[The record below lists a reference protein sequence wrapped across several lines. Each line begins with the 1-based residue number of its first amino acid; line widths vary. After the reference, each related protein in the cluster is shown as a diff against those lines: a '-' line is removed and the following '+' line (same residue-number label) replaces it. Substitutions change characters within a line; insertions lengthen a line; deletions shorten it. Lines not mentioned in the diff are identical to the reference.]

1 MNPIQIFRCRR
12 CGNVIVHLCDSG
24 APVVCCGAN
33 MELLVPTSFDTFA
46 EKHVP
51 VVKRE
56 GDKVIVKV
64 GRIAHPMVVDHC
76 IEWILLRQKGGF
88 QLRWLLPDDAPRCE
102 FKVCDANAPLTI
114 YAFCNL
120 HGLWMASL

>member
-12 CGNVIVHLCDSG
+12 CGNIIVHLRDSG

-33 MELLVPTSFDTFA
+33 MELLVPSFVDDFA

-51 VVKRE
+51 IAKRE
-56 GDKVIVKV
+56 GNKVLVTV
-64 GRIAHPMVVDHC
+64 GRIAHPMVVDHY
-76 IEWILLRQKGGF
+76 IEWILLQQKSGF
-88 QLRWLLPDDAPRCE
+88 QLRWLNPDDAPRCE
-102 FKVCDANAPLTI
+102 FKVVDAESPLNV
-114 YAFCNL
+114 YAFCNV